1 MAKENRQKKEH
12 RRINAFD
19 VAIILLILC
28 LLGAL
33 GYRIYQGVS
42 DPDTRKESKYIV
54 EFECEG
60 VYNSLIDYVENGETV
75 YFADSGEILG
85 HMYMTKDSMAV
96 MEIITEETEETE
108 TEETDSAAEQ
118 EAKPSY
124 ETVRAKGQLKLNADA
139 VKSGVGNHFTLG
151 DRGFT
156 AGTVIEV
163 CTSDTVFV
171 LKITN
176 IYAID

>member
-1 MAKENRQKKEH
+1 MAKEIRQKKEH

-19 VAIILLILC
+19 VVIILLILC
-28 LLGAL
+28 LAGAF
-33 GYRIYQGVS
+33 GYRVYQGVS

-60 VYNSLIDYVENGETV
+60 VYNSLVDYIENGETV
-75 YFADSGEILG
+75 YFADSGDVFG
-85 HMYMTKDSMAV
+85 HMYKTKDSAAA
-96 MEIITEETEETE
+96 MEIITEKSDEAETEETGS
-108 TEETDSAAEQ
+108 EEEQ
-118 EAKPSY
+118 NTKPFY

-139 VKSGVGNHFTLG
+139 IKSGVGNHFTLG

-156 AGTVIEV
+156 TGTVIEV

-176 IYAID
+176 IYAVD